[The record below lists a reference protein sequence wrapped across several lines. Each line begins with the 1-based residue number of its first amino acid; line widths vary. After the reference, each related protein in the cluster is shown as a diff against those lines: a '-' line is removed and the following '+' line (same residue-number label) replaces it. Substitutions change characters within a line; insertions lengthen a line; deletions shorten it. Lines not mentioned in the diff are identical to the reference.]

1 MANTIRGRLL
11 AKGDDEEEESQE
23 ETEEGPTKV
32 QKQSSIIKM
41 IEEGPIIEPNVW
53 CRYSVNPHAKWHY
66 HQGCHVVL
74 KRWLDACA
82 DALFVIGFCV
92 IAFLKLT
99 FLGLLRFEIQEM
111 IQKIQVLKVSIDF
124 NYLF

>member
-11 AKGDDEEEESQE
+11 AKGDDEEEESE
-23 ETEEGPTKV
+23 EESEVSPTKV
-32 QKQSSIIKM
+32 QKQSSSIIKM

-53 CRYSVNPHAKWHY
+53 CRYSVNPHAKWHF

-74 KRWLDACA
+74 KRWLDSCA

-111 IQKIQVLKVSIDF
+111 IQKIQVLKVSTVYTF
-124 NYLF
+124 